1 LFPLI
6 FLVFVAV
13 PIIEIAIFI
22 KVGGLI
28 GVWQTL
34 ALVIGVA
41 VFGTWL
47 LRQQGLQTFTK
58 AQAAM
63 NRGEMPVGEM
73 LDGFFLVL
81 AALLMVTP
89 GLLTDAIGFALLIPA
104 SRKALG
110 ALLRA
115 WIVRKSVKVQFY
127 QTGGPGSDA
136 EPRDRPGAFGAKGP
150 IIEGEASEVDEPPAS
165 DTRLPPRDPRGP
177 GDR

>member
-1 LFPLI
+1 MKGQFLFPVI
-6 FLVFVAV
+6 FLLFVAV

-28 GVWQTL
+28 GVLPTL

-41 VFGTWL
+41 IFGTWL
-47 LRQQGLQTFTK
+47 LRQQGLATFTK

-89 GLLTDAIGFALLIPA
+89 GLLTDAIGFALLVP
-104 SRKALG
+104 R
-110 ALLRA
+110 
-115 WIVRKSVKVQFY
+115 VRKMLGVLARRWVMARTVQTTFY
-127 QTGGPGSDA
+127 QSD
-136 EPRDRPGAFGAKGP
+136 PRDHGNPRSGTTGP
-150 IIEGEASEVDEPPAS
+150 IIDGEASEVDETVP
-165 DTRLPPRDPRGP
+165 RLPPDPR
-177 GDR
+177 